1 MSGRTTSS
9 TLIWLVLGI
18 GILLAGVMLGRVA
31 GWLGQSS
38 GVALVSYTI
47 GALVA
52 LAAVG
57 SVHATRRAYRA
68 ALTRRQARARWERHQ
83 ASKQRVRFIDPEQDR

>member
-9 TLIWLVLGI
+9 ALIWLVVGI

-38 GVALVSYTI
+38 SVALVSYAI

-52 LAAVG
+52 LAAGG

-68 ALTRRQARARWERHQ
+68 AQVRRQAHGRWERQ
-83 ASKQRVRFIDPEQDR
+83 QSSKQRVRFIDPEQDT